1 MFIYSD
7 TGITQHRQWADQ
19 YFLPLFILGVVA
31 NLSALF
37 LPILEPD
44 GALYASIAKHMA
56 QTNDFVNLYD
66 LENDWLDKPHFPF
79 WITALSFK
87 LFGYHSFAYRI
98 PALLFWMMGAVYTFK
113 FARLFYNE
121 VVAKLAVLIYLTTLH
136 LVISNGDVRAEPFL
150 TGLII
155 ASVFHFYKASK
166 KKIDKHLIIGSLFA
180 ACAVMTKGP
189 FVLVTIGAGFIFHWL
204 FTGDYKQFFHY
215 RWVVAFFLILIF
227 IIPELYC
234 LYMQFDAHPEKVI
247 FGKQHV
253 SGIKFFFWDSQ
264 FGRFLNTGPIK
275 GSGDPSFYLHTLL
288 WAFLPWS
295 IFLYIA
301 LVWRF
306 RKFRN
311 TGVANPEYISLFGAM
326 VTFLMFSLSRFQLP
340 HYLNIVFPFFAIT
353 TASWFISV
361 TKPKAARFIKNIQYI
376 VCTLLL
382 VALLGLIVLY
392 RFDGWIVLSSVIAIS
407 SIASLVYFYKNAGAA
422 VLGSFLVACILYFF
436 LNLFFYPSLLQ
447 YQSGGKA
454 AAYVNKNS
462 RTDTVYVYELRS
474 YSFEFYTNKTVR
486 YLSTNDLKMKNHKNS
501 VLVFTKNENLTQL
514 RNDGF
519 EVKLLQR
526 FPHFHISMLN
536 FKFINYKTRGKEL
549 QEFVVAEVR

>member
-1 MFIYSD
+1 MFTYSD
-7 TGITQHRQWADQ
+7 TDITQHRQWADQ

-155 ASVFHFYKASK
+155 AAVFHFYKASK

-189 FVLVTIGAGFIFHWL
+189 FVLITIGAGFIFHWL

-215 RWVVAFFLILIF
+215 RWVLAFFLIFIF

-234 LYMQFDAHPEKVI
+234 LYLQFDAHPEKVI

-306 RKFRN
+306 KKFRN
-311 TGVANPEYISLFGAM
+311 TAIANPEYISLFGAV

-353 TASWFISV
+353 TASWFVSV

-407 SIASLVYFYKNAGAA
+407 SIASLVYFYKSAGAA
-422 VLGSFLVACILYFF
+422 VLGSFMVVCILYFF

-447 YQSGGKA
+447 YQSGSKA
-454 AAYVNKNS
+454 AAYVNKNVS
-462 RTDTVYVYELRS
+462 ADTAYVYELRS
-474 YSFEFYTNKTVR
+474 YSFEFYCNRPVRHMNK
-486 YLSTNDLKMKNHKNS
+486 LELDLKPTNNS
-501 VLVFTKNENLTQL
+501 VLLFTNETNLNELIQK
-514 RNDGF
+514 GYK
-519 EVKLLQR
+519 VKVLKA
-526 FPHFHISMLN
+526 FTHFHISMLS
-536 FKFINYKTRGKEL
+536 FKFINAATRNGETEK
-549 QEFVVAEVR
+549 FVLVRVL

>member
-1 MFIYSD
+1 MFTYSD
-7 TGITQHRQWADQ
+7 TRLTEHRMWTDK
-19 YFLPLFILGVVA
+19 YFVPLFILGVVA

-44 GALYASIAKHMA
+44 GALYASIAKRMA

-79 WITALSFK
+79 WLTALSFK
-87 LFGYHSFAYRI
+87 LFGYHSYAYRI
-98 PALLFWMMGAVYTFK
+98 PALFFWIMGAVYTFK
-113 FARLFYNE
+113 FARLFYND

-166 KKIDKHLIIGSLFA
+166 KKVDQHLFIGALFA

-189 FVLVTIGAGFIFHWL
+189 FVLITIGAGFIFHWL

-215 RWVVAFFLILIF
+215 RWVLAVVLIF
-227 IIPELYC
+227 IFILPELVC
-234 LYMQFDAHPEKVI
+234 LYLQFDAHPEKII

-275 GSGDPSFYLHTLL
+275 GNGDPSFYLHTLL

-301 LVWRF
+301 LVVRF
-306 RKFRN
+306 KNFRN
-311 TGVANPEYISLFGAM
+311 TASINPEYISLFGAL

-353 TASWFISV
+353 TANWFLSV
-361 TKPKAARFIKNIQYI
+361 TKPKVVRLIKNCQYI
-376 VCTLLL
+376 VCIL
-382 VALLGLIVLY
+382 VLIALLGLISIY
-392 RFDGWIVLSSVIAIS
+392 HFEGWVFLCVAVGISSVAL
-407 SIASLVYFYKNAGAA
+407 LVSFYKSAGAA
-422 VLGSFLVACILYFF
+422 VLGSFLVVCILYFF
-436 LNLFFYPSLLQ
+436 LNLFFYPSLLN
-447 YQSGGKA
+447 YQSGSKA
-454 AAYVNKNS
+454 AAYVNNLKQS
-462 RTDTVYVYELRS
+462 DTLYVYEVRS
-474 YSFEFYTNKTVR
+474 YSFEFYVQQPVR
-486 YLSTNDLKMKNHKNS
+486 YLSAEILKKKNREHS
-501 VLVFTKNENLTQL
+501 VLLFTKYENLL
-514 RNDGF
+514 EIKNDGF
-519 EVKLLQR
+519 EVKVLQS
-526 FPHFHISMLN
+526 FPHFPISRLN
-536 FKFINYKTRGKEL
+536 FNFLNYKTRTQEL
-549 QEFVVAEVR
+549 QKFVVVKIR

>member
-7 TGITQHRQWADQ
+7 TGINQHRQWIDQ
-19 YFLPLFILGVVA
+19 YFLPLFIVGVLA

-79 WITALSFK
+79 WVTALSFK

-98 PALLFWMMGAVYTFK
+98 PALLFWMMGAVYTYK

-155 ASVFHFYKASK
+155 AAAFHFYKASK

-215 RWVVAFFLILIF
+215 RWVLAFFLIFIF

-234 LYMQFDAHPEKVI
+234 LYSQFDAHPEKVI
-247 FGKQHV
+247 FGKQYV

-306 RKFRN
+306 KKFRN
-311 TGVANPEYISLFGAM
+311 TAIANPEYISLFGAV

-361 TKPKAARFIKNIQYI
+361 TKPKPERLFKNIQYI
-376 VCTLLL
+376 VCALLL
-382 VALLGLIVLY
+382 VALVGLIVLY
-392 RFDGWIVLSSVIAIS
+392 RFDGWIVLSIVIAIS
-407 SIASLVYFYKNAGAA
+407 SIASLVYFYKDAGAA
-422 VLGSFLVACILYFF
+422 VLGSFIVACILYFF

-447 YQSGGKA
+447 YQSGSKA
-454 AAYVNKNS
+454 AAYVNRNS

-474 YSFEFYTNKTVR
+474 YSFEFYSDNPVR
-486 YLSTNDLKMKNHKNS
+486 YLSTADLLKKNKQIGI
-501 VLVFTKNENLTQL
+501 VVFTRKENLAEIAKT
-514 RNDGF
+514 G
-519 EVKLLQR
+519 LQIR
-526 FPHFHISMLN
+526 ILQSFPHFHISMLN
-536 FKFINYKTRGKEL
+536 FKFLNYKTRAKEL
-549 QEFVVAEVR
+549 QEFVVVEVR

>member
-1 MFIYSD
+1 MFTYST

-19 YFLPLFILGVVA
+19 YFLPLFILGVIA

-79 WITALSFK
+79 WLTALSFK
-87 LFGYHSFAYRI
+87 VFGYHSFAYRL

-113 FARLFYNE
+113 FALLFYNE
-121 VVAKLAVLIYLTTLH
+121 VVAKIAVLIYLTALH
-136 LVISNGDVRAEPFL
+136 LVISNGDVRAEPYL

-155 ASVFHFYKASK
+155 AAVFHFYKASK
-166 KKIDKHLIIGSLFA
+166 KKVDKHLIFGALFA

-189 FVLVTIGAGFIFHWL
+189 FVLVPIGAGFIFHWL

-215 RWVVAFFLILIF
+215 RWLLAFLLIF
-227 IIPELYC
+227 IFILPELFC
-234 LYMQFDAHPEKVI
+234 LYLQFDAHPEKTI

-275 GSGDPSFYLHTLL
+275 GSGDLSFYLHTLL

-295 IFLYIA
+295 IFLYTA

-306 RKFRN
+306 IKLRN
-311 TGVANPEYISLFGAM
+311 TVIINPEYISLFGAV

-340 HYLNIVFPFFAIT
+340 HYLNIVFPFFAIS
-353 TASWFISV
+353 TANWFVSV
-361 TKPKAARFIKNIQYI
+361 SKSKEVKFIKNIQYV
-376 VCTLLL
+376 VCVLVLAAL
-382 VALLGLIVLY
+382 VALIILF
-392 RFDGWIVLSSVIAIS
+392 RFDYWIVLNTAVVLSIIA
-407 SIASLVYFYKNAGAA
+407 ALVYFYKNTGAA
-422 VLGSFLVACILYFF
+422 VLSSFVVACILYFF
-436 LNLFFYPSLLQ
+436 LNLFFYPTLLH
-447 YQSGGKA
+447 YQSGSKA
-454 AAYVNKNS
+454 AAYVNQNIS
-462 RTDTVYVYELRS
+462 ADTAFVFELRS
-474 YSFEFYTNKTVR
+474 YSFEFYANKKIR
-486 YLSTNDLKMKNHKNS
+486 YLSLDDLKQKEQQNS
-501 VLVFTKNENLTQL
+501 VFVFTKNENVVQL
-514 RNDGF
+514 EKDGF
-519 EVKLLQR
+519 EVKVLQR

-536 FKFINYKTRGKEL
+536 LKFLNYKTREKEL
-549 QEFVVAEVR
+549 QEFVVAEVK